1 MEIDPTA
8 LPVQCLHL
16 FSLQL
21 VQYIPMEQVLIQEDL
36 DTDDKWEIITKEDL
50 EPKARR
56 MHNAEATRSRSC

>member
-1 MEIDPTA
+1 
-8 LPVQCLHL
+8 
-16 FSLQL
+16 
-21 VQYIPMEQVLIQEDL
+21 MEQVLIREDL